1 MIPLSVPHIE
11 GNEWKYIKECI
22 DTEWVSSAGKYVDR
36 FEKDICELTGVKA
49 AVACMNGTAALQVS
63 LQIIGVKADDEVL
76 VPTVTF
82 ISPVNAVRYLNAS
95 PVFMDCDDYYNID
108 VEKTIDFIKTQTV
121 FKDDITYNKSTGKR
135 IPAIIAV
142 HVFGNAVNISKLID
156 ICRERN
162 IKIIEDAAESIGT
175 YYCKEPLLN
184 KFTGTIGNIGCYSF
198 NGNKIITSGG
208 GGMIVTDNSDYARK
222 AKYLTTQAKDDPVY
236 YIHNEIGYN
245 FRLTNI
251 QAALGV
257 AQLEKLQS
265 YIKIKR
271 KNYGIYKTEISKI
284 PGLKIA
290 DVPDYAKSN
299 YWFYCMQIDECI
311 YGKDRDELMKYISAN
326 GIQTRPIWYLNHLQQ
341 PFKNFQNYK
350 IEKAFDLV
358 RKTLNIPCSVNIKKS
373 EIEQVIEALKSGTK

>member
-82 ISPVNAVRYLNAS
+82 ISPINAVRYLNAS
-95 PVFMDCDDYYNID
+95 PIFMDCDDYYNID

-142 HVFGNAVNISKLID
+142 HVFGNAVNIFKLID

-265 YIKIKR
+265 YIEIKR

-341 PFKNFQNYK
+341 PYKNFQNYK

-373 EIEQVIEALKSGTK
+373 EIEQLIKALKSGTK

>member
-22 DTEWVSSAGKYVDR
+22 DTEWVSSVGKYVDR
-36 FEKDICELTGVKA
+36 FEKDICELTGA
-49 AVACMNGTAALQVS
+49 REAVACVNGTAALQVS
-63 LQIIGVKADDEVL
+63 LQVIGVKADDEVI

-135 IPAIIAV
+135 ILAIIAV
-142 HVFGNAVNISKLID
+142 HVFGNAVNIFELIE

-184 KFTGTIGNIGCYSF
+184 KFTGIIGNIGCYSF
-198 NGNKIITSGG
+198 NGNKIITTGG
-208 GGMIVTDNSDYARK
+208 GGMIVTNDSNYAQK

-245 FRLTNI
+245 FRLTNV

-257 AQLEKLQS
+257 AQLEKLKS
-265 YIKIKR
+265 YIEIKK
-271 KNYGIYKTEISKI
+271 KNYEFYKEEIDKI
-284 PGLKIA
+284 SGLKIA

-299 YWFYCMQIDECI
+299 YWFYCMQIDEGI
-311 YGKDRDELMKYISAN
+311 YGRDRNELMKYLGAN
-326 GIQTRPIWYLNHLQQ
+326 GIQTRPVWYLNHLQR
-341 PFKNFQNYK
+341 PYKNYQNYK
-350 IEKAFDLV
+350 IEKAFYLLE
-358 RKTLNIPCSVNIKKS
+358 KTLNIPCSVSIKKS
-373 EIEQVIEALKSGTK
+373 EIEQVIEALKSGAK

>member
-1 MIPLSVPHIE
+1 
-11 GNEWKYIKECI
+11 
-22 DTEWVSSAGKYVDR
+22 
-36 FEKDICELTGVKA
+36 
-49 AVACMNGTAALQVS
+49 
-63 LQIIGVKADDEVL
+63 
-76 VPTVTF
+76 
-82 ISPVNAVRYLNAS
+82 
-95 PVFMDCDDYYNID
+95 
-108 VEKTIDFIKTQTV
+108 
-121 FKDDITYNKSTGKR
+121 
-135 IPAIIAV
+135 
-142 HVFGNAVNISKLID
+142 
-156 ICRERN
+156 
-162 IKIIEDAAESIGT
+162 
-175 YYCKEPLLN
+175 
-184 KFTGTIGNIGCYSF
+184 
-198 NGNKIITSGG
+198 
-208 GGMIVTDNSDYARK
+208 MIVTDNSDYARK

-271 KNYGIYKTEISKI
+271 KNYRTYKTEICKI